1 MSLRITIPLLLSC
14 ISSARADVRM
24 PALFGDH
31 MVLQRETSARVWGWA
46 EPGEAVAVR
55 ASWSEQAL
63 STVAADDGSW
73 SVQVQTPGAGG
84 PHTLTIKGQNT
95 LELKDLW
102 SGEVWVCS
110 GQSNMEWGV
119 ASMTDAPA
127 VIADANCPQIRL
139 FNVGH
144 QTAKSPKQDAP
155 GSWVVCSPETVPG
168 FSAVG
173 YGFGRILN
181 DRLQGVPIGLIGSN
195 WGGTLA
201 EAWTSAEGLRE
212 FPEFEAVLAKLAAD
226 AIEPKG
232 KDSLQARQGAWWKQL
247 EGKDP
252 GMVEGWMAGELQ
264 GRWREASVPLSF
276 DQVDL
281 GAFDGMVWFR
291 REVTL
296 GADLAGQDLVF
307 ELGPVDDMDIAYWD
321 GEPLGSTQVMGRHQ
335 TPRKYALT
343 AERASAGT
351 HVLCVA
357 ALDTGGAGI
366 FGHTG
371 GEQPTLRVRAAKGE
385 GSQDLAGVWQ
395 MRVGASM
402 QQLGAF
408 PNRSAFNQNTPSA
421 LSNGM
426 LEPLVPFSIRG
437 AIWYQG
443 ESNRTRAEQYRRLF
457 PAMIADWRQRF
468 DQGDFPFY
476 FVQIAPYN
484 YGGDTGQAAEL
495 REAQLMTLSAAN
507 TGMAVTMD
515 VGNPRDIHP
524 RDKWPVSARLAD
536 MALKNDYG
544 FKHLRASGPFYEA
557 SAVEAGALRLTFKN
571 AFGGLGTSD
580 GNAPSHFQVAGE
592 DRVFHAAQAVIDGD
606 SILVRCAEVSAPLA
620 ARYAWGAGDEPNLVG
635 GTWKRLPVSSFRT
648 DDWVR
653 TQ

>member
-46 EPGEAVAVR
+46 DPGEAVAVR
-55 ASWSEQAL
+55 ASWSEQAA

-73 SVQVQTPGAGG
+73 SVHLQTPEAGG
-84 PHTLTIKGQNT
+84 PHTLTIQGQNT
-95 LELKDLW
+95 IELADVY

-119 ASMTDAPA
+119 ASMNDAAA

-139 FNVGH
+139 FNVAH
-144 QTAKSPKQDAP
+144 QTAKSPEQDAP
-155 GSWVVCSPETVPG
+155 GSWAICTPETVPG

-195 WGGTLA
+195 WGGTVA
-201 EAWTSAEGLRE
+201 EAWTSAEGLSE
-212 FPEFEAVLAKLAAD
+212 FPEFDAVLAKLVAESK
-226 AIEPKG
+226 EPKPV
-232 KDSLQARQGAWWKQL
+232 DDLPARQSAWWERL
-247 EGKDP
+247 SSKDQ
-252 GMVEGWMAGELQ
+252 GMQEGWMAGELQ
-264 GRWREASVPLSF
+264 GSWSEASVPLNF
-276 DQVDL
+276 DQVEL
-281 GAFDGMVWFR
+281 GAFDGLVWFR

-321 GEPLGSTQVMGRHQ
+321 GEPLGSTQVMGQHRA
-335 TPRKYALT
+335 PREYALA

-366 FGHTG
+366 FGQAG
-371 GEQPTLRVRAAKGE
+371 GELHAPRVRAANLE
-385 GSQDLAGVWQ
+385 ASQDLAGVWQ
-395 MRVGASM
+395 MRVGSSM

-408 PNRSAFNQNTPSA
+408 PSKRAFSPNTPTA

-426 LEPLVPFSIRG
+426 LEPLTPFSIRG

-443 ESNRTRAEQYRRLF
+443 ESNRTRAEQYQRLF
-457 PAMIADWRQRF
+457 PAMIADWRRRF

-476 FVQIAPYN
+476 FVQIAPFN

-495 REAQLMTLSAAN
+495 REAQLMTLSLAN

-515 VGNPRDIHP
+515 VGNPTDIHP

-544 FKHLRASGPFYEA
+544 FKHLRASGPIYA
-557 SAVEAGALRLTFKN
+557 SSAPDAGALRLSFEN
-571 AFGGLGTSD
+571 ALGGLGTSD
-580 GNAPSHFQVAGE
+580 GEAPSHFQVAGA
-592 DRVFHAAQAVIDGD
+592 DRVFHAAQAVIEGATIVLRSDA
-606 SILVRCAEVSAPLA
+606 VAEPVA

-653 TQ
+653 GQ